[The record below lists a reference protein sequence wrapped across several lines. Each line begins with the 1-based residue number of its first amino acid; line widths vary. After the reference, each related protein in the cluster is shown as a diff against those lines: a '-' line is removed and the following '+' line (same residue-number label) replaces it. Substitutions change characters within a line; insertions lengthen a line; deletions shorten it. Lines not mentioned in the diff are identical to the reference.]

1 MCNVEVAVEE
11 REPATQPT
19 SDASFEKTKSRDVED
34 SVKQCDNVSDNVAE
48 VRDEKDVS
56 SEKTD
61 EDVTK
66 TNDSGDGMAES
77 FYSAMSSLGTES
89 ISVEESI
96 AEVKNEERIC
106 DGNSHDVKSSHDRG
120 EDVVQS
126 HDKQT
131 ELQLPPNSEDM
142 KSDVESC
149 DLDQNAELS
158 ERVAANSSS
167 GNLLEE
173 SDQSKQRTSEDVLSE
188 TTNEEKDVEAAGLY
202 PELTGL
208 ASDSDLDAAMKQITD
223 QMKNISESLD
233 EYCQQEGKTITEVQE
248 NALPAAAVSAPP
260 LETAD
265 RIVQEETA
273 TKYQESPKLHQGV
286 KVRQWL
292 TMEQLQS
299 LYYNPQ
305 LARNAMFVDSF
316 VQVK

>member
-1 MCNVEVAVEE
+1 MEVAVEE
-11 REPATQPT
+11 RESFTQPT
-19 SDASFEKTKSRDVED
+19 SDASFEKTKSKGEED
-34 SVKQCDNVSDNVAE
+34 SIKQCNTVSDNVTKD
-48 VRDEKDVS
+48 RDEKDVS

-61 EDVTK
+61 EDGTK
-66 TNDSGDGMAES
+66 TNNSGDGMAES

-96 AEVKNEERIC
+96 AEVKNEEKI

-120 EDVVQS
+120 EDVVQY
-126 HDKQT
+126 DKQT
-131 ELQLPPNSEDM
+131 ELQSPSNSEDV
-142 KSDVESC
+142 KSDVELHN
-149 DLDQNAELS
+149 LDQNVEFS

-173 SDQSKQRTSEDVLSE
+173 SDQSKQRTSEDVLTE
-188 TTNEEKDVEAAGLY
+188 TINEEKDVEEAGLY

-223 QMKNISESLD
+223 QMKDISESLD

-260 LETAD
+260 LETTD
-265 RIVQEETA
+265 GTVQQETA
-273 TKYQESPKLHQGV
+273 TKYQESPKLHQGT